1 MTPDQSSA
9 PLFDGINVAPLVD
22 VCLVLLLIFMLVT
35 PLLRPGEVEL
45 PLAANPERMPENPN
59 QYRISLSAG
68 PPLRVSLGSNPTPVS
83 AAAFQAAIADLHAA
97 DPHRQLVLRADRRL
111 AYGDVK
117 DVLRTIRRA
126 GFENAGLIAELP
138 R

>member
-1 MTPDQSSA
+1 MTSDQTSA
-9 PLFDGINVAPLVD
+9 SLFDGIAVAPLVD
-22 VCLVLLLIFMLVT
+22 ICLVLLLIFMLVT

-59 QYRISLSAG
+59 QYQISLSAG
-68 PPLRVSLGSNPTPVS
+68 SPPRVSLGSNPAPVS
-83 AAAFQAAIADLHAA
+83 AALFRAAIADLHAA

-126 GFENAGLIAELP
+126 GFVNAGLIAE
-138 R
+138 RSR

>member
-1 MTPDQSSA
+1 MTPNQSRA
-9 PLFDGINVAPLVD
+9 RLFDGITVAPLVD
-22 VCLVLLLIFMLVT
+22 VCLGLLLIFMVVT

-68 PPLRVSLGSNPTPVS
+68 PSPRVSLGSNPVPVS
-83 AAAFQAAIADLHAA
+83 AALFRDVIADLHAA
-97 DPHRQLVLRADRRL
+97 NPHCQLVLRADRRL

-117 DVLRTIRRA
+117 NVLRTIRRA
-126 GFENAGLIAELP
+126 GFVNAGLIAERP